1 MTPLGQFDEDEKWM
15 SMALRLAK
23 RGATSASPNPMVGAI
38 LVLGGNVVGKGWH
51 KKPGDPHAEVLA
63 LNQAGRLAKGA
74 TLFVNL
80 EPCSHQGRTP
90 PCVGAVIAAGVK
102 RVVSPMQDP
111 DSHVAG
117 KGFAALRKAGIKV
130 QVGVGADDARALN
143 SAYIV
148 HRKYQRPFITYKV
161 AASFDGR
168 AAAAD
173 GSSQWITGEAARLD
187 AHKVR
192 ARSDAI
198 CIGTGTVLKDDPAL
212 TVRDVRNSK
221 NPLKVVVD
229 SAART
234 PPKAKLL
241 TGGNA
246 LIAVGPAASKRRIK
260 QLRDCGAEVV
270 EFQSRSGQ
278 VPLAGLAGAL
288 ADRGVTSMLLEGG
301 PTLAG
306 AFLDCGLIDKFLLY
320 LAPKLLGGMGARGLL
335 EGWAAPTIA
344 DALSLQ
350 ITSVRR
356 LGEDLSVEA
365 IMLR

>member
-1 MTPLGQFDEDEKWM
+1 
-15 SMALRLAK
+15 
-23 RGATSASPNPMVGAI
+23 MVGAV
-38 LVLGGNVVGKGWH
+38 LVLKGNVVGKGWH

-80 EPCSHQGRTP
+80 EPCSHQGLTP

-102 RVVSPMQDP
+102 RVVSPMRDP
-111 DSHVAG
+111 DPHVAG
-117 KGFAALRKAGIKV
+117 KGFAALRKAGIEV
-130 QVGVGADDARALN
+130 QVGVGVDEARALN
-143 SAYIV
+143 SAYLV
-148 HRKYQRPFITYKV
+148 HRRHQRPFVTYKV

-173 GSSQWITGEAARLD
+173 GSSRWITSEAARLD

-198 CIGTGTVLKDDPAL
+198 CIGTGTVLNDDPAL
-212 TVRDVRNSK
+212 TVRGVRNSK
-221 NPLKVVVD
+221 KPLKVVVD
-229 SAART
+229 SAAKT
-234 PPKAKLL
+234 PLKAKLL
-241 TGGNA
+241 AGGNA
-246 LIAVGPAASKRRIK
+246 LIAVGPAASKRRIT

-270 EFQSRSGQ
+270 EFESQSGR
-278 VPLAGLAGAL
+278 VPLVRLAGAL

-301 PTLAG
+301 PKLAG
-306 AFLDCGLIDKFLLY
+306 AFLEAGLIDKFLLY
-320 LAPKLLGGMGARGLL
+320 LAPKLLGGMGAGGLI

-344 DALSLQ
+344 AALAVQ

-356 LGEDLSVEA
+356 LGEDLRVEA
-365 IMLR
+365 IMLK